1 MTPLLLVAGA
11 IVGIGAAVAT
21 GARDARIASLGLV
34 GLLVAAPFVADPLP
48 TPLPLA
54 FGVAAGI
61 LAGFLVFVTARRVP
75 PDGPAPTLGLP
86 ATLVAAAAGYVAGLG
101 ATAVAL
107 PRLGPDAALAAGLAA
122 LAVAVGPIAVTR
134 DIFRLGPAL
143 IVLSTAGTLVLN
155 AVAGTPAPLTGI
167 ATGVLVVALAAG
179 AAVVGSGAATLGGTT
194 GPDEVHH
201 RRPAVARP
209 RGDAR

>member
-122 LAVAVGPIAVTR
+122 LVVAVGPIAVTR

>member
-75 PDGPAPTLGLP
+75 DGPAPTLGLP

-122 LAVAVGPIAVTR
+122 LAGAVGPIAVTR

>member
-34 GLLVAAPFVADPLP
+34 GLLVAAPFVAAPLP

-167 ATGVLVVALAAG
+167 AAGVLVVALAAG

>member
-61 LAGFLVFVTARRVP
+61 LAGFLVFVTARRV

>member
-21 GARDARIASLGLV
+21 GSRDARIASLGLV

-48 TPLPLA
+48 APLPLA

-61 LAGFLVFVTARRVP
+61 LAGFLVFVTARRL

-143 IVLSTAGTLVLN
+143 VVLYTAGTLVLT
-155 AVAGTPAPLTGI
+155 AVAGTPSPLTGI

-179 AAVVGSGAATLGGTT
+179 AAVVGSGAAILGGTT
-194 GPDEVHH
+194 GPDEVHR
-201 RRPAVARP
+201 RRPAGARP

>member
-11 IVGIGAAVAT
+11 IVGIGAAIAT

-34 GLLVAAPFVADPLP
+34 GMLVAAPFVADPLP
-48 TPLPLA
+48 ASLPLA
-54 FGVAAGI
+54 FGVAAGV

-75 PDGPAPTLGLP
+75 DRPAPTLGLP

-143 IVLSTAGTLVLN
+143 IVLCTAGTLVLT
-155 AVAGTPAPLTGI
+155 ALAGTPPPLTGV
-167 ATGVLVVALAAG
+167 ATGVLIVGLAAG
-179 AAVVGSGAATLGGTT
+179 AAAVGSGAATLGGTT
-194 GPDEVHH
+194 GPDEVHD
-201 RRPAVARP
+201 RRPAVSRP

>member
-1 MTPLLLVAGA
+1 VTPLLLVAGA

-54 FGVAAGI
+54 FGVAAGV
-61 LAGFLVFVTARRVP
+61 LAGFLVFVTARRV

-167 ATGVLVVALAAG
+167 ATGVLDVALAAG

>member
-1 MTPLLLVAGA
+1 VTPLLLVAGA

-61 LAGFLVFVTARRVP
+61 LAGFLIFVTARRVP
-75 PDGPAPTLGLP
+75 DGHASTLGLP

-107 PRLGPDAALAAGLAA
+107 PRLGPDTALAAGLAA

>member
-75 PDGPAPTLGLP
+75 AGPAPTLGLP

-167 ATGVLVVALAAG
+167 ATGVLDVALAAG

>member
-21 GARDARIASLGLV
+21 GSRDARIASLGLV

-48 TPLPLA
+48 APLPLA

-75 PDGPAPTLGLP
+75 DGPAPTLGLP
-86 ATLVAAAAGYVAGLG
+86 ATLVEAAAGYVAGLG

-143 IVLSTAGTLVLN
+143 IVLCTAGTLVLN
-155 AVAGTPAPLTGI
+155 AVAGTPAPLTSI

>member
-11 IVGIGAAVAT
+11 LAGIGAAVAT
-21 GARDARIASLGLV
+21 GARDARIASLGV
-34 GLLVAAPFVADPLP
+34 AGLLVVAPFVADPLP
-48 TPLPLA
+48 APLPLA

-61 LAGFLVFVTARRVP
+61 LAGFLVFVAARRV
-75 PDGPAPTLGLP
+75 PDGPAPALGLP

-101 ATAVAL
+101 ATAVAV

-122 LAVAVGPIAVTR
+122 LAVAIGPIAVTR

-143 IVLSTAGTLVLN
+143 VVLAAAGALVMTALG
-155 AVAGTPAPLTGI
+155 GTPPPLTGI
-167 ATGVLVVALAAG
+167 ATGILVVALAAG
-179 AAVVGSGAATLGGTT
+179 VAVVGSGAAALGGTT
-194 GPDEVHH
+194 VPDDG
-201 RRPAVARP
+201 RDRPAASRA

>member
-48 TPLPLA
+48 APLPLA

-61 LAGFLVFVTARRVP
+61 LAGFLVFVAARRV
-75 PDGPAPTLGLP
+75 PDGPAPTLGLR
-86 ATLVAAAAGYVAGLG
+86 ATLFAAAAGYVAGLG

-143 IVLSTAGTLVLN
+143 IVLSSAGTLVLT
-155 AVAGTPAPLTGI
+155 ALAGTPQPLTGI
-167 ATGVLVVALAAG
+167 ANGVLVVAMAAG
-179 AAVVGSGAATLGGTT
+179 AAVVASGAATLGGTT
-194 GPDEVHH
+194 GSGEVHE
-201 RRPAVARP
+201 RRPAVSRA
-209 RGDAR
+209 GDAR

>member
-48 TPLPLA
+48 APLPLA
-54 FGVAAGI
+54 FGVAAGV
-61 LAGFLVFVTARRVP
+61 LAGFLVFVTARRV

-167 ATGVLVVALAAG
+167 AAGVLVVALAAG

>member
-48 TPLPLA
+48 ALLPLA
-54 FGVAAGI
+54 FGVVAGI

-179 AAVVGSGAATLGGTT
+179 AAVVGSGAATLCGTA

>member
-54 FGVAAGI
+54 FGVAAGV
-61 LAGFLVFVTARRVP
+61 LAGFLVFVTARRV

>member
-1 MTPLLLVAGA
+1 VTPLLLVAGA

>member
-61 LAGFLVFVTARRVP
+61 LAGFLVFVTARRV

-167 ATGVLVVALAAG
+167 ATGVLDVALAAG

>member
-1 MTPLLLVAGA
+1 VTPLLLVAGA

-61 LAGFLVFVTARRVP
+61 LAGFLVFVTARRV

-179 AAVVGSGAATLGGTT
+179 AAVVGSGAATLGGTA
-194 GPDEVHH
+194 GPDEVHQ

>member
-1 MTPLLLVAGA
+1 VTPLLLVAGA

-61 LAGFLVFVTARRVP
+61 LAGFLVFVTARRV

>member
-75 PDGPAPTLGLP
+75 DGPAPTLGLP

-134 DIFRLGPAL
+134 DIFRLVPAL

>member
-34 GLLVAAPFVADPLP
+34 GLLVAAPFVAAPLP

-122 LAVAVGPIAVTR
+122 LVVAVGPIAVTR

-167 ATGVLVVALAAG
+167 AAGVLVVALAAG

>member
-54 FGVAAGI
+54 FGVAAGV

-75 PDGPAPTLGLP
+75 DVPAPILGLP